1 MKQESP
7 CLIESPEGFW
17 PAPAKLNLFLHVT
30 GRRAD
35 GYHTLQTLF
44 QLIDLADEVRI
55 QCLDTPDIRRGSE
68 DYGVAEHE
76 DLVIRAA
83 KLLQSQCKAEQG
95 ALISVRKNIPLG
107 AGLGGGS
114 SDAATTLLVL
124 NRLWDCGLSLE
135 QLAQIGV
142 KLGADIPVFIHGTS
156 AFASGIGDELQPV
169 ELGDRHYVLV
179 FNSFGISTGRVFQHP
194 RLERSTAPVTLQQAL
209 AGKNNNDC
217 EPVVCELF
225 PGFEK
230 MLKDLEKW
238 GEPHMTGTGSCVF
251 LPMPEKKAAISAA
264 RAMKCRYNVRAVR
277 GLDRSPTHEIL
288 GLTARSNRSL
298 ST

>member
-55 QCLDTPDIRRGSE
+55 QCLDTPVIRRDSA

-83 KLLQSQCKAEQG
+83 KLLQSECRSDRG

-114 SDAATTLLVL
+114 SDAATTLLAL
-124 NRLWDCGLSLE
+124 NQLWGCGLSLE

-142 KLGADIPVFIHGTS
+142 KLGADIPVFIHGRS
-156 AFASGIGDELQPV
+156 AFASGIGDELQQV

-179 FNSFGISTGRVFQHP
+179 FNSFGISTARVFQHP
-194 RLERSTAPVTLQQAL
+194 RLERKTAPVTLRQAL
-209 AGKNNNDC
+209 AGQNHNDC

-230 MLKDLEKW
+230 ILKDLEKW
-238 GEPHMTGTGSCVF
+238 GAPHMTGTGSCIF